1 MNRFFALAVAV
12 GLVTIGA
19 PAFAQLSPPIPPV
32 LENRIP
38 APAPPAVTPPVIN
51 GPLSEGRDPPAGVYN
66 PPQLN
71 TFSDRV
77 THCLNEG
84 AGYGLH
90 GEELNSYTTSCSNA
104 N

>member
-1 MNRFFALAVAV
+1 MNRFARLAVAA
-12 GLVTIGA
+12 GLVMIRL
-19 PAFAQLSPPIPPV
+19 PAFSQLPPPVPPV

-38 APAPPAVTPPVIN
+38 APQSPAVAPVIN
-51 GPLSEGRDPPAGVYN
+51 GPLSEGQNPPAEVYR

-84 AGYGLH
+84 AGYGLQ
-90 GEELNSYTTSCSNA
+90 GQGLNSYTTACSNA